1 MKISHKIAICLL
13 TFLPIQIYAKSTICS
28 VTNKESSLVGIQVI
42 TWDEQ
47 TKVAKI
53 KDVLGDNYTGVVT
66 YTRDH
71 NAGYTRDHNTE
82 KKTNIYIKFSKPY
95 YGSDAAEF
103 IVFPDLQNGFRVIG
117 VAYIL
122 RNNKQ
127 LLNVFMGN
135 NPATCESI

>member
-13 TFLPIQIYAKSTICS
+13 TFLPIQIYAKSTICN
-28 VTNKESSLVGIQVI
+28 VTNEEAGLFGIQAL

-53 KDVLGDNYTGVVT
+53 RDILGENYTGVVT
-66 YTRDH
+66 YTRNH
-71 NAGYTRDHNTE
+71 NGG

-95 YGSDAAEF
+95 YGSDAVEF
-103 IVFPDLQNGFRVIG
+103 IVFPISENEFRVIG
-117 VAYIL
+117 ATYIL

-127 LLNVFMGN
+127 LLDTLMGN
-135 NPATCESI
+135 NPATCGSI

>member
-28 VTNKESSLVGIQVI
+28 VTSEESDLFGIQAL

-53 KDVLGDNYTGVVT
+53 RDMLGENYTGVVT
-66 YTRDH
+66 YTRNHDE
-71 NAGYTRDHNTE
+71 G

-103 IVFPDLQNGFRVIG
+103 IVFPISENEFRVIG
-117 VAYIL
+117 VTYIL

-127 LLNVFMGN
+127 LLSILMEND
-135 NPATCESI
+135 PATCVSI

>member
-13 TFLPIQIYAKSTICS
+13 TFLPIQIYAKSTICN
-28 VTNKESSLVGIQVI
+28 VTNEEAGLFGIQAL

-53 KDVLGDNYTGVVT
+53 RDILGENYTGVVT
-66 YTRDH
+66 YTRNH
-71 NAGYTRDHNTE
+71 NGG

-95 YGSDAAEF
+95 YGSDAVEF
-103 IVFPDLQNGFRVIG
+103 IVFPISENEFRVIG
-117 VAYIL
+117 VTYIL

-127 LLNVFMGN
+127 ILSILIEND
-135 NPATCESI
+135 PATCVSI